1 MPLIYEGIYHAMKA
15 GEFAAMAI
23 ISGKPSDY
31 KNVEAKVLLQVSDYE
46 KPVRLFSER

>member
-31 KNVEAKVLLQVSDYE
+31 KKCG
-46 KPVRLFSER
+46 SEGFTPGF